1 MYVFSSTLIV
11 EHYIYVKEI
20 WFGKKKY
27 HKYTITTTT
36 EKYPVYLC
44 TIVPFL

>member
-20 WFGKKKY
+20 WFGKKN
-27 HKYTITTTT
+27 TTNILLQPQLKNTL
-36 EKYPVYLC
+36 YIYVQ
-44 TIVPFL
+44 